1 MVVVGGG
8 GGGGGGGG
16 LIETGDILEK
26 GGLVLY

>member
-16 LIETGDILEK
+16 HDLRHGNVESSPQIN
-26 GGLVLY
+26 